1 MIYGYIAI
9 LVLYLVIFIVSGKEN
24 VDDFLKQGNK
34 KGYPGEIFFLKAAA
48 WILRKKKRYHRQS
61 EESQLGKNL
70 KLLHPDISEK
80 YQVRKFYVR
89 QYSLVAAVFFLGNL
103 FSLCA
108 ALNAQTGG
116 LLQEGG
122 IISRK
127 SYGQGGTEVFLAAQ
141 VEGEEEK
148 TFRYTVEEQKYRTEE
163 IVALFKEASAQLPE
177 IILGENDS
185 PEHITKDLELV
196 TVIEGYPFKISWES
210 SSSRILHTDGC
221 VCNED
226 LEEAETVTL
235 KAYFRYEDS
244 EFEEV
249 FPVRI
254 YPAVYTEEEMLMRS
268 IQEALEIQ
276 NQESR
281 TETAMVLPQEV
292 GEKKIIWKEVMQ
304 DSSGFFFLLMCIA
317 AMLVFFSKKKEVEEN
332 LEKRNRELLLDY
344 PEIVNKLTL
353 YMGAGMTIRN
363 AFQKMGE
370 DYKKQKAANGKKY
383 VYEEILL
390 LCHELQ
396 SGISETEAYEHLGR
410 RCRLQPYM
418 KLCALLSQNLRKGS
432 NDLLLMLRQET
443 TAAFEHRKNAAKKA
457 GEEAGTK
464 LLLPMIMMLC
474 IVMVLIMIPAYFSF
488 S

>member
-9 LVLYLVIFIVSGKEN
+9 FILYLIIFIVSGKEN
-24 VDDFLKQGNK
+24 VDDFQKQGNK
-34 KGYPGEIFFLKAAA
+34 KGYPGEILFLKAAV
-48 WILRKKKRYHRQS
+48 WILRKKKRYYRQS
-61 EESQLGKNL
+61 GQSRLGKKL
-70 KLLHPDISEK
+70 KLLQPDISEK
-80 YQVRKFYVR
+80 YQVREFYVR

-108 ALNAQTGG
+108 ALSAQTGG
-116 LLQEGG
+116 LLQEGE
-122 IISRK
+122 ILSRK
-127 SYGQGGTEVFLAAQ
+127 PYGQGNTEVVLAAQ

-148 TFRYTVEEQKYRTEE
+148 TIRYMIEEQKYRPEE
-163 IVALFKEASAQLPE
+163 IMVLFQEASAQLPE
-177 IILGENDS
+177 VILGENDS
-185 PEHITKDLELV
+185 LEHITKDLELV
-196 TVIEGYPFKISWES
+196 AAIEGYPFKISWES
-210 SSSRILHTDGC
+210 SSYRILHTDGTI
-221 VCNED
+221 CNEG
-226 LEEAETVTL
+226 LEEAETVML
-235 KAYFRYEDS
+235 KAYFRYEDT

-254 YPAVYTEEEMLMRS
+254 YPVVLTKDEMLIRS
-268 IQEALEIQ
+268 IQEALEVQ

-281 TETAMVLPQEV
+281 TETVMILPQEA
-292 GEKKIIWKEVMQ
+292 GEKKIIWREVVQ
-304 DSSGFFFLLMCIA
+304 DSSGYFFLLMCIA
-317 AMLVFFSKKKEVEEN
+317 AILVFFSKKKEVEEN
-332 LEKRNRELLLDY
+332 LEKRNRELILDY
-344 PEIVNKLTL
+344 PEIINKLTL

-370 DYKKQKAANGKKY
+370 DYKKQKASNGKRY

-396 SGISETEAYEHLGR
+396 SGISEGEVYEHFGR

-418 KLCALLSQNLRKGS
+418 KLSALLSQNLRKGS
-432 NDLLLMLRQET
+432 NDLLLMLRQEMA
-443 TAAFEHRKNAAKKA
+443 AAFEHRKNAAKKA

-474 IVMVLIMIPAYFSF
+474 IVMVLIMVPAYFSF

>member
-9 LVLYLVIFIVSGKEN
+9 FILYLIIFIVSAKEN
-24 VDDFLKQGNK
+24 VDDFRKQGNK
-34 KGYPGEIFFLKAAA
+34 KSYPGEILFLKAAA
-48 WILRKKKRYHRQS
+48 WILRKAKRYRRQS
-61 EESQLGKNL
+61 GQSQLGKNL

-80 YQVRKFYVR
+80 YQVREFFVR
-89 QYSLVAAVFFLGNL
+89 QYSLAAAVLFLGNL
-103 FSLCA
+103 FSLCV
-108 ALNAQTGG
+108 ALSAQTSG

-122 IISRK
+122 ILNRK
-127 SYGQGGTEVFLAAQ
+127 TYGQGNTEVFLSAQ

-148 TFRYTVEEQKYRTEE
+148 SIYYIVEEQKYRPEE
-163 IVALFKEASAQLPE
+163 IKALFRDASAQLSE
-177 IILGENDS
+177 VILGDNNS
-185 PEHITKDLELV
+185 LEHITKDLDLV
-196 TVIEGYPFKISWES
+196 TAIEGYPFKISWES
-210 SSSRILHTDGC
+210 SSYRLLHTDGS

-226 LEEAETVTL
+226 LEEAEVVTL

-254 YPAVYTEEEMLMRS
+254 YPAVYTDEEMLMRS

-281 TETAMVLPQEV
+281 TDTAMVLPQEI
-292 GEKKIIWKEVMQ
+292 GEKKVIWKEVMQ
-304 DSSGFFFLLMCIA
+304 DSSGYFFLFMCIA

-370 DYKKQKAANGKKY
+370 DYKKQKTSNGKRY

-396 SGISETEAYEHLGR
+396 SGISETEAYEHLGK
-410 RCRLQPYM
+410 RCQLQPYM

-432 NDLLLMLRQET
+432 NDLLLMLRQEM

-464 LLLPMIMMLC
+464 LLLPMMMMLC

>member
-9 LVLYLVIFIVSGKEN
+9 FVLYLIIFIVSGKEN
-24 VDDFLKQGNK
+24 VDDFQKQENK
-34 KGYPGEIFFLKAAA
+34 KSYPGEILFLKAAV
-48 WILRKKKRYHRQS
+48 WILRKKKRFHRQTGQ
-61 EESQLGKNL
+61 SQLGKKL

-80 YQVRKFYVR
+80 YQVRDFYVR
-89 QYSLVAAVFFLGNL
+89 QYSFVAAVFFLGNL

-108 ALNAQTGG
+108 ALSARTGG

-122 IISRK
+122 ILSRK
-127 SYGQGGTEVFLAAQ
+127 SYGQGNTEVFLTAQ
-141 VEGEEEK
+141 IEGEGEK
-148 TFRYTVEEQKYRTEE
+148 TIHYTVEEQKYRPEE
-163 IVALFKEASAQLPE
+163 IMALFKEASAQLPE
-177 IILGENDS
+177 VILGENNS
-185 PEHITKDLELV
+185 LEHITKDLDLV
-196 TVIEGYPFKISWES
+196 SAIEGYPFKISWES
-210 SSSRILHTDGC
+210 SSYRILHTDGTI
-221 VCNED
+221 CNEE
-226 LEEAETVTL
+226 LEGAETVTL

-244 EFEEV
+244 EFEEI
-249 FPVRI
+249 FPVQI
-254 YPAVYTEEEMLMRS
+254 YPAVYTEEEMLMRD
-268 IQEALEIQ
+268 IQEALEVQ
-276 NQESR
+276 SQKSR
-281 TETAMVLPQEV
+281 TETVMVLPQKV
-292 GEKKIIWKEVMQ
+292 GEKEIIWREVMQ
-304 DSSGFFFLLMCIA
+304 DSSGYFFLLMCIA
-317 AMLVFFSKKKEVEEN
+317 AVLVYFSKKKEVEEN

-344 PEIVNKLTL
+344 PEIVSKLTL

-370 DYKKQKAANGKKY
+370 DYKKQKASNGKRY

-418 KLCALLSQNLRKGS
+418 KLSALLSQNLRKGS

-443 TAAFEHRKNAAKKA
+443 AAAFEHRKNAAKKA

-474 IVMVLIMIPAYFSF
+474 IVMVLIMVPAYFSF
-488 S
+488 

>member
-9 LVLYLVIFIVSGKEN
+9 FILYLVIFILSVKEN
-24 VDDFLKQGNK
+24 VDDFQKQGNK
-34 KGYPGEIFFLKAAA
+34 KSYPGEILFLKAAV
-48 WILRKKKRYHRQS
+48 WMLRKKKRHHRQS
-61 EESQLGKNL
+61 EERQLGKNL

-80 YQVRKFYVR
+80 YQVREFYVR
-89 QYSLVAAVFFLGNL
+89 QYSLAAAVLFLGNL
-103 FSLCA
+103 FSLCV
-108 ALNAQTGG
+108 ALSAQTGG

-122 IISRK
+122 ILNRK
-127 SYGQGGTEVFLAAQ
+127 AYGQGNTEVFLAAQ

-148 TFRYTVEEQKYRTEE
+148 SIHYTVEEQKYRPEE
-163 IVALFKEASAQLPE
+163 IMTLFKEASAQLSE
-177 IILGENDS
+177 IILGENNS
-185 PEHITKDLELV
+185 LEHITKDLELV
-196 TVIEGYPFKISWES
+196 SVIEDYPFKISWES
-210 SSSRILHTDGC
+210 SSYRILHTDGT

-254 YPAVYTEEEMLMRS
+254 YPAVYTEEEMLLRS

-281 TETAMVLPQEV
+281 TETAMVLPQEI
-292 GEKKIIWKEVMQ
+292 GERKIIWREVMQ
-304 DSSGFFFLLMCIA
+304 DSSGYFFLLMCIA
-317 AMLVFFSKKKEVEEN
+317 AILVFFSKKKEVEEN

-370 DYKKQKAANGKKY
+370 DYKKQKASNGKRY

-410 RCRLQPYM
+410 RCQLQPYM
-418 KLCALLSQNLRKGS
+418 KLCTLLSQNLRKGS
-432 NDLLLMLRQET
+432 NDLLLMLKQEM

-474 IVMVLIMIPAYFSF
+474 IVMVLIMVPAYFSF
-488 S
+488 